1 MSKSMTLRII
11 SQAMVIAILF
21 GSHTSAVAHAFLDNA
36 TPKVGSVVTA
46 PPKIIRI
53 QLTQRV
59 EVAFSHIHLF
69 TAGGQEIVMGPA
81 AADPSDQTVLS
92 APVAGTLAAGQY
104 EVRWDV
110 LSVDTHRTNGHF
122 PFSYQP

>member
-21 GSHTSAVAHAFLDNA
+21 GFHTSAFAHAFLDNT

-59 EVAFSHIHLF
+59 EAAFSHIHLF
-69 TAGGQEIVMGPA
+69 TASGQEITTGPA
-81 AADPSDQTVLS
+81 ATDPSDQTVLS
-92 APVAGTLAAGQY
+92 APVADTLAAGQY
-104 EVRWDV
+104 EVRWVV
-110 LSVDTHRTNGHF
+110 LSADTNRTNGNF